1 MPSSTINNSKKTES
15 RRLHNNPISSSISDS
30 ATSFKHDAVSVDNT
44 SEKAILLTVQARNLP
59 LKQILQQLADQTG
72 AEITVEGTADNAVSA
87 DFAGTDLAAA
97 LLRIAPDFNSVVLY
111 GEAGQQDKA
120 LVRAIRL
127 YAISAGAKKS
137 DVITFSPRSSGR

>member
-1 MPSSTINNSKKTES
+1 MRKRKK
-15 RRLHNNPISSSISDS
+15 ISMAVLLLLLAAAPVLRAETVD
-30 ATSFKHDAVSVDNT
+30 FKDG
-44 SEKAILLTVQARNLP
+44 LLTVQARNLP